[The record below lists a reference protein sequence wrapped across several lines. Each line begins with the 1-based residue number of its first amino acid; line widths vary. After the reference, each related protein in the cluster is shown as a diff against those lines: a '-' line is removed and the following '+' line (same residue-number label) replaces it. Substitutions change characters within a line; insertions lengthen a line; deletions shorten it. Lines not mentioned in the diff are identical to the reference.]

1 MRQQRVELGERSYSV
16 YIERGLFNRVARHVQ
31 ENFRPTSV
39 CIVTDSN
46 LAALYLSDLENSFDQ
61 TEIPVWSFV
70 VEAGEVSKN
79 ITTLSQ
85 ICTFLLDH
93 KFDRNGMLV
102 ALGGGVVGD
111 LTGFAASI
119 FKRGISF
126 VQIPTSVVAQT
137 DSSIG
142 GKTGIDFGGA
152 KNMLGTIYQPVAVYV
167 DPNLLRTL
175 PACYLSDGLGEVVK
189 YALLAGG
196 TLYARIL
203 QLDKPSDF
211 LEDDGYIL
219 DACVA
224 YKRKLVEQ
232 DEHDNG
238 LRMLLN
244 LGHTLGHAIESY
256 YAYQRYSHGEA
267 VAIGIME
274 ILSYATFYCGL
285 HPDVVRDVRTVLQ
298 ALSLPTEVDGN
309 RKEIFAQILQD
320 KKCLGGT
327 IRIALPYAPGDVRVV
342 PVSTEVFLE
351 QIVHV
356 NSLGGQ

>member
-1 MRQQRVELGERSYSV
+1 MRQQRVELGERSYSI
-16 YIERGLFNRVARHVQ
+16 YIERGLSNRVACHVQ
-31 ENFRPTSV
+31 ENFHPTSV

-46 LAALYLSDLENSFDQ
+46 LAGLYLSGLEDSFQQ
-61 TEIPVWSFV
+61 TGIPVCSFV
-70 VEAGEVSKN
+70 IEAGEASKN

-85 ICTFLLDH
+85 ICAFLLDH

-119 FKRGISF
+119 FKRGIPF

-167 DPNLLRTL
+167 DPDLLRTL

-189 YALLAGG
+189 YALLSGG
-196 TLYARIL
+196 ELYARIMR
-203 QLDKPSDF
+203 LDKPSDF
-211 LEDDGYIL
+211 LEDDGFIL
-219 DACVA
+219 DACIA

-244 LGHTLGHAIESY
+244 LGHTFGHAIESY
-256 YAYQRYSHGEA
+256 YAYRRYSHGEA
-267 VAIGIME
+267 VAIGLVE
-274 ILSYATFYCGL
+274 ILSYAVAYHGL
-285 HPDVVRDVRTVLQ
+285 NPEVVQDVRAVLQ
-298 ALSLPTEVDGN
+298 ALSLPMEVDGN
-309 RKEIFAQILQD
+309 RQEILRKILQD
-320 KKCLGGT
+320 KKCLGST

-342 PVSTEVFLE
+342 PVSTEVFIE
-351 QIVHV
+351 QIV
-356 NSLGGQ
+356 NIKSFGGQ